1 LKRGAADF
9 NLEGVNTP
17 LIYQSIADIYAAN
30 DSVRR
35 ELIARVENLS
45 EAQQTFRPAEGAWSI
60 AEIIDHLSITEQNMV
75 QLIGMLL
82 KKSES
87 AAAAKINAGDSGNG
101 GAAVAGDGGDA
112 RASAPAPTFQP
123 FSLDHFLEQVREV
136 KLTAPERVRPGGNVT
151 LADALTNLR
160 RTRAALDAMRPR
172 LETADLG
179 AATYPHP
186 AFGEFNSAQWL
197 AFIGHHESRHLRQIE
212 NLMAAPEFG
221 KSEAVS

>member
-1 LKRGAADF
+1 M
-9 NLEGVNTP
+9 
-17 LIYQSIADIYAAN
+17 IYQSIADIYAAN

-35 ELIARVENLS
+35 EFTARVENLS

-60 AEIIDHLSITEQNMV
+60 AEIVDHLSITEQNMV
-75 QLIGMLL
+75 QLIGILL
-82 KKSES
+82 KKSEGAAEAGINPGDGGG
-87 AAAAKINAGDSGNG
+87 AAAA
-101 GAAVAGDGGDA
+101 AAAAAGGDA
-112 RASAPAPTFQP
+112 RTGAPAPAFQP
-123 FSLDHFLEQVREV
+123 FSLDNFLEQVRDV

-160 RTRAALDAMRPR
+160 RTRAAIDAMRPR
-172 LETADLG
+172 LETSDLS

-186 AFGEFNSAQWL
+186 AFGEFNSVQWL

-221 KSEAVS
+221 KSEGAG

>member
-1 LKRGAADF
+1 
-9 NLEGVNTP
+9 

-30 DSVRR
+30 DTVRR
-35 ELIARVENLS
+35 ELTARVENLS

-82 KKSES
+82 KKSEGAP
-87 AAAAKINAGDSGNG
+87 AAAATASG
-101 GAAVAGDGGDA
+101 GDGGDGGGDGGIDNA
-112 RASAPAPTFQP
+112 RTAATAPTFQP
-123 FSLDHFLEQVREV
+123 FSLDNFLEQVRDV
-136 KLTAPERVRPGGNVT
+136 KLNAPERVRPGANVT
-151 LADALTNLR
+151 LADALTNLQ
-160 RTRAALDAMRPR
+160 RTRDAIDAMRPR
-172 LETADLG
+172 LEVADLG

-212 NLMAAPEFG
+212 NLMAAPGFG
-221 KSEAVS
+221 KSEGSS